1 VEFYWLGYLLAG
13 VLYVAGV
20 ILVIQKLRAKE
31 QFIPSPNT
39 AMFVALGFL
48 ASMILM
54 AISFMRLGYAELL
67 PAIVINS
74 AVLYFCFVG
83 YRQFKSNAF
92 VFMAL
97 AAILTVS
104 RIMGLNLLNWYHNQI
119 QDGTIYTIEQW
130 LVELMLLGS
139 ILGIVFWGA
148 GIVLVIQRISSRTGQ
163 PEISQLQGG
172 WKPPPQNITS

>member
-1 VEFYWLGYLLAG
+1 
-13 VLYVAGV
+13 
-20 ILVIQKLRAKE
+20 
-31 QFIPSPNT
+31 
-39 AMFVALGFL
+39 
-48 ASMILM
+48 
-54 AISFMRLGYAELL
+54 
-67 PAIVINS
+67 
-74 AVLYFCFVG
+74 
-83 YRQFKSNAF
+83 
-92 VFMAL
+92 MAL